1 MNLYLISV
9 VVNRYKSKPKMK
21 SKTIVLMSLLY
32 AVLTFL
38 GCKQVKSK
46 PENIDMT
53 DKSTFY
59 EFLAANPSVKVKTI
73 DGADIDLA
81 QYKGKK
87 VLIVNTASECGYTPQ
102 YKELETLYETY
113 KDKLVILGFP
123 ANNFGGQEPGTNE
136 EIKTFCSKNYSVTFP
151 MFEKISVLGDD
162 QNAIYKWLTSKD
174 LNGWNEQQPKWNFS
188 KYLLDENGSLL
199 KYYSSAV
206 KPMSEEIVSM
216 LK

>member
-1 MNLYLISV
+1 
-9 VVNRYKSKPKMK
+9 MK
-21 SKTIVLMSLLY
+21 SKTILTMSILY
-32 AVLTFL
+32 AVLSFF

-46 PENIDMT
+46 PENINMS

-59 EFLAANPSVKVKTI
+59 QFLEANPNAKVKSI
-73 DGADIDLA
+73 DGAEYDYA
-81 QYKGKK
+81 QLKGKK

-102 YKELETLYETY
+102 YEELEKLYQAY
-113 KDKLVILGFP
+113 KDKLIILGFP

-136 EIKTFCSKNYSVTFP
+136 EIKEFCKSKYSVTFP

-162 QNAIYKWLTSKD
+162 MAPIYKWLTSKD
-174 LNGWNEQQPKWNFS
+174 LNGWNDQQPKWNFN
-188 KYLLDENGSLL
+188 KYLIDEEGNLV

>member
-1 MNLYLISV
+1 
-9 VVNRYKSKPKMK
+9 
-21 SKTIVLMSLLY
+21 MSILY
-32 AVLTFL
+32 AVLSFF

-46 PENIDMT
+46 PENINMS

-59 EFLAANPSVKVKTI
+59 QFLEANPNAKVKSI
-73 DGADIDLA
+73 DGTEYDYA
-81 QYKGKK
+81 QLKGKK

-102 YKELETLYETY
+102 YEELEKLHQAY
-113 KDKLVILGFP
+113 KDKLIILGFP

-136 EIKTFCSKNYSVTFP
+136 EIKEFCKSKYSVTFP

-162 QNAIYKWLTSKD
+162 MAPIYKWLTSKD
-174 LNGWNEQQPKWNFS
+174 LNGWNDQQPKWNFN
-188 KYLLDENGSLL
+188 KYLIDEEGNLV

>member
-1 MNLYLISV
+1 M
-9 VVNRYKSKPKMK
+9 KPKA
-21 SKTIVLMSLLY
+21 IILMSLTY

-46 PENIDMT
+46 PENTDMT

-59 EFLAANPSVKVKTI
+59 EFLAANPNIMLKTI
-73 DGADIDLA
+73 DGADADFSH
-81 QYKGKK
+81 YKGKK

-102 YKELETLYETY
+102 YKDLEALYEQY

-136 EIKTFCSKNYSVTFP
+136 EIKKFCADNYSVTFP

-174 LNGWNEQQPKWNFS
+174 LNGWNDQQPKWNFN
-188 KYLLDENGSLL
+188 KYLLDESGNLL

-206 KPMSEEIVSM
+206 KPLSDEITSM

>member
-1 MNLYLISV
+1 M
-9 VVNRYKSKPKMK
+9 KPK
-21 SKTIVLMSLLY
+21 TIILMSLTY

-59 EFLAANPSVKVKTI
+59 EFLAANPGIKLKTI
-73 DGADIDLA
+73 DGADADLT

-87 VLIVNTASECGYTPQ
+87 VLIVNVASECGYTPQ
-102 YKELETLYETY
+102 YKDLEALYEQY

-136 EIKTFCSKNYSVTFP
+136 EIKKFCSDNYNVTFP
-151 MFEKISVLGDD
+151 MFGKISVLGDD

-174 LNGWNEQQPKWNFS
+174 LNGWNEQQPKWNFN
-188 KYLLDENGSLL
+188 KYLLDENGNLL

-206 KPMSEEIVSM
+206 KPLSDEITSM

>member
-1 MNLYLISV
+1 
-9 VVNRYKSKPKMK
+9 
-21 SKTIVLMSLLY
+21 MSILY
-32 AVLTFL
+32 AVLSFF

-46 PENIDMT
+46 PENINMS

-59 EFLAANPSVKVKTI
+59 QFLEANPNAKVKSI
-73 DGADIDLA
+73 DGTEFDYA
-81 QYKGKK
+81 QLKGKK

-102 YKELETLYETY
+102 YEELEKLYQAY
-113 KDKLVILGFP
+113 KDKLIILGFP

-136 EIKTFCSKNYSVTFP
+136 EIKEFCKSKYSVTFP

-162 QNAIYKWLTSKD
+162 MVPIYKWLTSKD
-174 LNGWNEQQPKWNFS
+174 LNGWNDQQPKWNFN
-188 KYLLDENGSLL
+188 KYLLDEEGNLV

-206 KPMSEEIVSM
+206 KPMSEEIVSQ

>member
-1 MNLYLISV
+1 
-9 VVNRYKSKPKMK
+9 MK
-21 SKTIVLMSLLY
+21 SKIIITMSILY
-32 AVLTFL
+32 ALLSFF

-46 PENIDMT
+46 PENINMS

-59 EFLAANPSVKVKTI
+59 QFLESNPNAKVRSI
-73 DGADIDLA
+73 DGMEYDYSGL
-81 QYKGKK
+81 KGKK

-102 YKELETLYETY
+102 YEDLEKLYQSY

-136 EIKTFCSKNYSVTFP
+136 EIKEFCKSKYSVTFP
-151 MFEKISVLGDD
+151 MFEKISVAGDD
-162 QNAIYKWLTSKD
+162 MAPIYKWLTSKD
-174 LNGWNEQQPKWNFS
+174 LNGWNDQQPKWNFN
-188 KYLLDENGSLL
+188 KYLLDEEGNLV

-206 KPMSEEIVSM
+206 KPMSDEIVSQ

>member
-1 MNLYLISV
+1 
-9 VVNRYKSKPKMK
+9 
-21 SKTIVLMSLLY
+21 MSILY
-32 AVLTFL
+32 AVLSFL

-46 PENIDMT
+46 PDNINMS

-59 EFLAANPSVKVKTI
+59 EFLEANPNAKVKSI
-73 DGADIDLA
+73 DGKEVDYT
-81 QYKGKK
+81 QFRGKK

-102 YKELETLYETY
+102 YEDLEKLYETY
-113 KDKLVILGFP
+113 KDKLIILGFP

-136 EIKTFCSKNYSVTFP
+136 EIKEFCKSKYSVTFP

-162 QNAIYKWLTSKD
+162 MAPLYKWLTSKD
-174 LNGWNEQQPKWNFS
+174 MNGWNEQQPKWNFN
-188 KYLLDENGSLL
+188 KYLLDENGNLI

-206 KPMSEEIVSM
+206 KPMSDDIVSQ

>member
-1 MNLYLISV
+1 
-9 VVNRYKSKPKMK
+9 
-21 SKTIVLMSLLY
+21 MSILY
-32 AVLTFL
+32 AVLSFF

-46 PENIDMT
+46 PENINMS

-59 EFLAANPSVKVKTI
+59 QFLEANPNAKVKTI
-73 DGADIDLA
+73 DGTEFDYA
-81 QYKGKK
+81 QLKGKK

-102 YKELETLYETY
+102 YEDLEKLYQGY
-113 KDKLVILGFP
+113 KDKLIILGFP

-136 EIKTFCSKNYSVTFP
+136 EIKEFCKSKFNVTFQ

-162 QNAIYKWLTSKD
+162 MAPLYKWLTSKD
-174 LNGWNEQQPKWNFS
+174 LNGWNDQQPKWNFN
-188 KYLLDENGSLL
+188 KYLLDEEGNLV

-206 KPMSEEIVSM
+206 KPMSDEIVSQ

>member
-1 MNLYLISV
+1 
-9 VVNRYKSKPKMK
+9 
-21 SKTIVLMSLLY
+21 MSILY
-32 AVLTFL
+32 AVLSFL

-46 PENIDMT
+46 PDNINMS

-59 EFLAANPSVKVKTI
+59 EFLEANPNAKVKSI
-73 DGADIDLA
+73 DGKEVDYT
-81 QYKGKK
+81 QFKGKK

-102 YKELETLYETY
+102 YEDLEKLYETY

-136 EIKTFCSKNYSVTFP
+136 EIKEFCKSKYSVTFP

-162 QNAIYKWLTSKD
+162 MAPLYKWLTSKD
-174 LNGWNEQQPKWNFS
+174 MNGWNEQQPKWNFN
-188 KYLLDENGSLL
+188 KYLLDENGNLI

-206 KPMSEEIVSM
+206 KPMSDDIVSQ